1 MSKLIIMMFSS
12 LFLSFC
18 GMRVADECITH
29 RPKNIQ
35 GDYYISPVDIDG
47 TWTYLVQER
56 SEIGWGGEAAMQIG
70 VDGKYIYWTTYG
82 TTIYRIDTSEKE
94 QIRIEQIPDGVKM
107 MPIIK
112 CYNTLD

>member
-1 MSKLIIMMFSS
+1 MVLGHISYKN
-12 LFLSFC
+12 
-18 GMRVADECITH
+18 VA
-29 RPKNIQ
+29 K
-35 GDYYISPVDIDG
+35 SDG
-47 TWTYLVQER
+47 
-56 SEIGWGGEAAMQIG
+56 GGEAAMQIG

-82 TTIYRIDTSEKE
+82 ATVYRIDTSEKE